1 MTIDTTPA
9 RRRLA
14 PFLLYAA
21 LCAGV
26 PALLAAPALAQ
37 AQPQAQPQA
46 PGVRP
51 GISVLMTDSVHL
63 VRGKRV
69 ALLTNQSGID
79 EHGVSDIDRLSDAA
93 AQAAGV
99 RLVALF
105 APEHGIRGT
114 EDRTNLVG
122 GRDEKSGVVIHS
134 LYGRTTTAPPDS
146 TLRGVD
152 VLLVDLQD
160 LGARPWTYPASMLYT
175 LRAAARNRVPMLLLD
190 RPNPIT
196 GTHVEGPIVDSAL
209 TNAEDDAPGKHAQ
222 PTSIFPVPLRH
233 GLTMGEMARFYNDA
247 LHIGAQLTVIPAAG
261 WRRSQWFDETGL
273 PWVRPSPN
281 MPSLTSATFYPG
293 IVILEP
299 SNLSVGRGTDSAFQH
314 FGAPWLHAPAVAAR
328 LAALNLP
335 GIRFGAETFT
345 PVKPG
350 DSKYNGREIPGV
362 HMWITDRDAF
372 DATLTAAAI
381 IWAVGREHPDSL
393 KLRDVGFDRTFGG
406 VGLREALLR
415 GDDPLQVLGRTR
427 DEVAAF
433 RQRLAPYLLYR

>member
-1 MTIDTTPA
+1 MTVHTTPA
-9 RRRLA
+9 GRRLA
-14 PFLLYAA
+14 PLRLYAA
-21 LCAGV
+21 LSVGV
-26 PALLAAPALAQ
+26 PALLGPAPALGQ
-37 AQPQAQPQA
+37 ALNASPI
-46 PGVRP
+46 VRP

-63 VRGKRV
+63 VRDKRV

-79 EHGVSDIDRLSDAA
+79 EMGVSDIDRLADAA
-93 AQAAGV
+93 AKTAGV

-114 EDRTNLVG
+114 EDRTNIAG
-122 GRDEKSGVVIHS
+122 GVDEKTGVVIHS

-160 LGARPWTYPASMLYT
+160 LGARPWTYPAAMLYT

-196 GTHVEGPIVDSAL
+196 GTHVEGPIVDSVL
-209 TNAEDDAPGKHAQ
+209 TNAEDDTPAKHAQ
-222 PTSIFPVPLRH
+222 PTSIFPIPLRH

-261 WRRSQWFDETGL
+261 WRRSQWFDQTGL

-281 MPSLTSATFYPG
+281 MPSITSATFYAG
-293 IVILEP
+293 IVILETT
-299 SNLSVGRGTDSAFQH
+299 NLSVGRGTDSAFQH
-314 FGAPWLHAPAVAAR
+314 FGAPWLHASVVASR
-328 LAALNLP
+328 LTALDLP
-335 GIRFGAETFT
+335 GIRFGTETFT

-350 DSKYNGREIPGV
+350 DNKYNGREIPGV
-362 HMWITDRDAF
+362 HMWITDREAF

-393 KLRDVGFDRTFGG
+393 KVRDVGFDRTFGG

-415 GDDPLQVLGRTR
+415 GEHPATVLARTR